1 MNELVGVGDGSVG
14 REVRRRRGGFSVFF
28 FSFSVFFFSNSVMA
42 FLMMLMLM
50 RLRYVPLG
58 IHFSSSRVC

>member
-1 MNELVGVGDGSVG
+1 MNELVIVGS
-14 REVRRRRGGFSVFF
+14 ELYEEARGIFF
-28 FSFSVFFFSNSVMA
+28 FSFFLFCFFFSNSVMA
-42 FLMMLMLM
+42 FLMMMMMMMRL

>member
-1 MNELVGVGDGSVG
+1 MNELVIVGS
-14 REVRRRRGGFSVFF
+14 ELYEEARGDFLFF
-28 FSFSVFFFSNSVMA
+28 FFLLFSNSVMA
-42 FLMMLMLM
+42 FLMMMM